1 MAGSGAGTGAR
12 ESAEFDAVDRRLIEL
27 LREDGR
33 RSNRELARLLGVGE
47 KIVRSRLRRMADSN
61 AMRVVA
67 VTDIF
72 AGGYDLMLSVGLEIE
87 GRAPVEVALE
97 LAGFPEIF
105 AVNVTDGAHQVEV
118 LILAEDHD
126 RLRELLS
133 GELSRIPGIRGMS
146 VSLML
151 DVLKHQSDWVPFD

>member
-1 MAGSGAGTGAR
+1 MDEPAEPTSRRSGAG
-12 ESAEFDAVDRRLIEL
+12 FDAVDERLIGL
-27 LREDGR
+27 LRDDGR
-33 RSNRELARLLGVGE
+33 RSNRELARALGVSE

-87 GRAPVEVALE
+87 QRAPAEVAADLSR
-97 LAGFPEIF
+97 FPEIF
-105 AVNVTDGAHQVEV
+105 AVNVTDGEHQVEV

-133 GELSRIPGIRGMS
+133 GELSRIPGIRRMS

-151 DVLKHQSDWVPFD
+151 DVLKHQSDWVPLG